1 MLLKCFIACTS
12 CPPNTTYQKYFPTT
26 HLENNLSLP
35 CCAQDVLLQ
44 NTLKKYLVLVNKVI
58 KNSIF
63 KTKIKTRLPIKFSST
78 CNFRKKRVCGKNV
91 SQSKYWNALYQETHV
106 IYINSNTIKKKK
118 EKNLRASTSPF
129 TFIFSKCGILYYIL
143 TELQVYSQY
152 FKEILLLISSYQ
164 SSVFFNSDCRSI
176 Y

>member
-118 EKNLRASTSPF
+118 KKIWGQAHLLLPLYSPNVE
-129 TFIFSKCGILYYIL
+129 YYITYWL
-143 TELQVYSQY
+143 NSKYIPNILRKFYS
-152 FKEILLLISSYQ
+152 
-164 SSVFFNSDCRSI
+164 
-176 Y
+176 